1 MIMKVIYIRN
11 IAFMKKVTFM
21 GEQNKGLL
29 ELGRIFHLTGS
40 RDITA
45 NSVSNEDFA
54 FLLQTYNRFWESMIF
69 ILRLKFFI

>member
-1 MIMKVIYIRN
+1 
-11 IAFMKKVTFM
+11 M